1 MPEYI
6 LCPVCNNP
14 ALKDEPCAVCELK
27 RRSKELEEATAAVFS
42 AVAEE
47 TLSPAASGE
56 PASSPASEEPA
67 APAASEESAAS
78 EEAYAP
84 KFAPAFE
91 PPVAEPAAYVPPQ
104 NVKQVAVPET
114 PVSTP
119 AAQYNALFEEK
130 KTPDSKAYRR
140 LLDKTY
146 APMSAWNVFGVLLLF
161 AVPIIGFIFAVV
173 FACGGCRK
181 KQKASFA
188 RGYLLVLLFSLLF
201 ALILGAVFIWL
212 VSAGILPLAPLPFLS
227 GVPVFF

>member
-47 TLSPAASGE
+47 TLSPAAS
-56 PASSPASEEPA
+56 
-67 APAASEESAAS
+67 EESAAS
-78 EEAYAP
+78 EEACAP
-84 KFAPAFE
+84 KFAPAPAFE

-114 PVSTP
+114 PVSAP

-181 KQKASFA
+181 KQKATFA